1 MRSEHEANLA
11 IEKYSDMVK
20 RICFLHLKNE
30 YDTEDIFQNVFIKY
44 LLYEGN
50 FENPEHE
57 KAWFARV
64 TMNLCK
70 DFLKSAFRKNT
81 VSMEYLSEN
90 TPAAQDEE
98 KREVLSAVLSLP
110 EKYKNAVYLHYF
122 EGYTAAEIGKII
134 GKKEN
139 SVYTLLARARE
150 KLKKILGGDDFE

>member
-1 MRSEHEANLA
+1 MRSEREAELA

-44 LLYEGN
+44 LLYDGE
-50 FENPEHE
+50 FESPQHE
-57 KAWFARV
+57 KAWFIRV
-64 TMNLCK
+64 TLNLCK

-81 VSMEYLSEN
+81 VSIDSLSEN
-90 TPAAQDEE
+90 TPAEEDSE
-98 KREVLSAVLSLP
+98 KREILAAVLSLP

-122 EGYTAAEIGKII
+122 EGYTAGEIAGII

-139 SVYTLLARARE
+139 TVYTLLARARE
-150 KLKKILGGDDFE
+150 KLKKMLGGDDFE

>member
-30 YDTEDIFQNVFIKY
+30 FDTEDIFQNVFIKY
-44 LLYEGN
+44 LVYEGE
-50 FENPEHE
+50 FENAEHE

-64 TMNLCK
+64 TINLCK

-98 KREVLSAVLSLP
+98 KREVLRAVLSLP
-110 EKYKNAVYLHYF
+110 DKYKNAVYLHYY

>member
-11 IEKYSDMVK
+11 IEKYGDMVK

-30 YDTEDIFQNVFIKY
+30 FDTEDIFQNVFIKY
-44 LLYEGN
+44 LVYEGE
-50 FENPEHE
+50 FENGEHE

-64 TMNLCK
+64 TINLCK

-98 KREVLSAVLSLP
+98 KREVLRAVLSLP
-110 EKYKNAVYLHYF
+110 DKYKNAVYLHYY
-122 EGYTAAEIGKII
+122 EGYTAGEIGKII

>member
-44 LLYEGN
+44 LMYEGS
-50 FENPEHE
+50 FESPEHE

>member
-11 IEKYSDMVK
+11 IEKYGDMVK

-30 YDTEDIFQNVFIKY
+30 FDTEDIFQNVFIKY
-44 LLYEGN
+44 LVYEGE
-50 FENPEHE
+50 FENAEHE
-57 KAWFARV
+57 KAWFARA
-64 TMNLCK
+64 TINLCK

-98 KREVLSAVLSLP
+98 KREVLRAVLSLP
-110 EKYKNAVYLHYF
+110 DKYKNAVYLHYY
-122 EGYTAAEIGKII
+122 EGYTAGEIGKII

>member
-1 MRSEHEANLA
+1 MRSEREANLA

-44 LLYEGN
+44 LLYDGE
-50 FENPEHE
+50 FENSEHE

-64 TMNLCK
+64 TINLCK

-98 KREVLSAVLSLP
+98 KREVLRAVLSLP
-110 EKYKNAVYLHYF
+110 DKYKNAVYLHYY
-122 EGYTAAEIGKII
+122 EGYTAAEIGKIL
-134 GKKEN
+134 GRKEN
-139 SVYTLLARARE
+139 SVYSLLARGRE
-150 KLKKILGGDDFE
+150 KLKSILGGDDFE

>member
-11 IEKYSDMVK
+11 IEKYGDMVK

-30 YDTEDIFQNVFIKY
+30 FDTEDIFQNVFIKY
-44 LLYEGN
+44 LVYEGE
-50 FENPEHE
+50 FENFEHE

-64 TMNLCK
+64 TINLCK

-98 KREVLSAVLSLP
+98 KREVLRAVLSLP
-110 EKYKNAVYLHYF
+110 DKYKNAVYLHYY
-122 EGYTAAEIGKII
+122 EGYTAGEIGKII

>member
-11 IEKYSDMVK
+11 IEKYGDMVK

-30 YDTEDIFQNVFIKY
+30 FDTEDIFQNVFIKY
-44 LLYEGN
+44 LVYEGE
-50 FENPEHE
+50 FENAEHE

-64 TMNLCK
+64 TINLCK

-98 KREVLSAVLSLP
+98 KREVLRAVLSLQD
-110 EKYKNAVYLHYF
+110 KYKNAVYLHYY
-122 EGYTAAEIGKII
+122 EGYTAGEIGKII

>member
-1 MRSEHEANLA
+1 MRSEHEATLA
-11 IEKYSDMVK
+11 IEKYGDMVK
-20 RICFLHLKNE
+20 RTCFLHLKNE
-30 YDTEDIFQNVFIKY
+30 FDTEDIFQNVFIKY
-44 LLYEGN
+44 LVYECE
-50 FENPEHE
+50 FENAEHE

-64 TMNLCK
+64 TINLCK

-98 KREVLSAVLSLP
+98 KREVPRAVLSLP
-110 EKYKNAVYLHYF
+110 DKYKNAVYLHYY
-122 EGYTAAEIGKII
+122 EGYTASEIGKII

-150 KLKKILGGDDFE
+150 KQKKILGGDDFE

>member
-1 MRSEHEANLA
+1 MRSEREANLA
-11 IEKYSDMVK
+11 IEEYSDMVK

-44 LLYEGN
+44 ILYEGE
-50 FENPEHE
+50 FESPQHE
-57 KAWFARV
+57 KAWFIRV
-64 TMNLCK
+64 TLNLCK

-81 VSMEYLSEN
+81 VSIDSLSEN
-90 TPAAQDEE
+90 TPAEEDTE
-98 KREVLSAVLSLP
+98 KREILAAVLSLP

-122 EGYTAAEIGKII
+122 EGYTAGEIAKII

-139 SVYTLLARARE
+139 TVYTLLARARE

>member
-11 IEKYSDMVK
+11 IEKYGDMVK

-30 YDTEDIFQNVFIKY
+30 FDTEDIFQNVFIKY
-44 LLYEGN
+44 LVYEGE
-50 FENPEHE
+50 FENSEHE
-57 KAWFARV
+57 KAWLARV
-64 TMNLCK
+64 TINLCK

-98 KREVLSAVLSLP
+98 KREVLRAVLSLP
-110 EKYKNAVYLHYF
+110 DKYKNAVYLHYY
-122 EGYTAAEIGKII
+122 EGCTAGEIGKII

>member
-30 YDTEDIFQNVFIKY
+30 FDTEDIFQNVFIKY
-44 LLYEGN
+44 LVYEGE
-50 FENPEHE
+50 FENAEHE
-57 KAWFARV
+57 KAWFAHV
-64 TMNLCK
+64 TINLCK

-98 KREVLSAVLSLP
+98 KREVLRAVLSLP
-110 EKYKNAVYLHYF
+110 DKYKNAVYLHYY
-122 EGYTAAEIGKII
+122 EGYTAGEIGKII

>member
-11 IEKYSDMVK
+11 IEKYGDMVK

-30 YDTEDIFQNVFIKY
+30 FDTEDIFQNVFIKY
-44 LLYEGN
+44 LVYEGE
-50 FENPEHE
+50 FENSEHE

-64 TMNLCK
+64 TINLCK

-98 KREVLSAVLSLP
+98 KREVLRAVLSLP
-110 EKYKNAVYLHYF
+110 DKYKNAVYLHYY
-122 EGYTAAEIGKII
+122 EGYTAGEIGKII

>member
-11 IEKYSDMVK
+11 IEKYGDMVK

-30 YDTEDIFQNVFIKY
+30 FDTEDIFQNVFIKY
-44 LLYEGN
+44 LVYEGE
-50 FENPEHE
+50 FENSEHE

-64 TMNLCK
+64 TINLCK

-98 KREVLSAVLSLP
+98 KREVLRAVLSLP
-110 EKYKNAVYLHYF
+110 DKYKNAVYLHYY
-122 EGYTAAEIGKII
+122 EGYTAGEIGKII

-139 SVYTLLARARE
+139 SVYTLLSRARE

>member
-1 MRSEHEANLA
+1 MRSEREANLA
-11 IEKYSDMVK
+11 IEKYGDMVK

-30 YDTEDIFQNVFIKY
+30 FDTEDIFQNVFIKY
-44 LLYEGN
+44 LLYDEK
-50 FENPEHE
+50 FENSEHE

-64 TMNLCK
+64 TINLCK

-98 KREVLSAVLSLP
+98 KREVLQAVLSLP
-110 EKYKNAVYLHYF
+110 DKYKNAVYLHYF

-139 SVYTLLARARE
+139 SVYTLLSRARE
-150 KLKKILGGDDFE
+150 KLKIVLGGDDVE

>member
-1 MRSEHEANLA
+1 MRSEREAELA

-44 LLYEGN
+44 LLYDGE
-50 FENPEHE
+50 FESPQHE
-57 KAWFARV
+57 KAWFIRV
-64 TMNLCK
+64 TLNLCK

-81 VSMEYLSEN
+81 VSIDSLSEN
-90 TPAAQDEE
+90 TPAEENSE
-98 KREVLSAVLSLP
+98 KREILAAVLSLP

-122 EGYTAAEIGKII
+122 EGYTAGEIAGII

-139 SVYTLLARARE
+139 TVYTLLARARE
-150 KLKKILGGDDFE
+150 KLKKMLGGDDFE

>member
-11 IEKYSDMVK
+11 IEKYGDMVK

-30 YDTEDIFQNVFIKY
+30 FDTEDIFQNVFIKY
-44 LLYEGN
+44 LVYEGE
-50 FENPEHE
+50 FENAEHE
-57 KAWFARV
+57 KAWLARV
-64 TMNLCK
+64 TINLCK

-98 KREVLSAVLSLP
+98 KREVLRAVLSLP
-110 EKYKNAVYLHYF
+110 DKYKNAVYLHYY
-122 EGYTAAEIGKII
+122 EGYTAGEIGKII

>member
-11 IEKYSDMVK
+11 IEKYGDMVK

-30 YDTEDIFQNVFIKY
+30 FDTEDIFQNVFIKY
-44 LLYEGN
+44 LVYEGE
-50 FENPEHE
+50 FENSEHE

-64 TMNLCK
+64 TINLCK

-98 KREVLSAVLSLP
+98 KREVLRAVLSLP
-110 EKYKNAVYLHYF
+110 DKYKNAVYLHYY
-122 EGYTAAEIGKII
+122 EGYTASEIGKII

>member
-11 IEKYSDMVK
+11 IEKYGDMVK

-30 YDTEDIFQNVFIKY
+30 FDTEDIFQNVFIKY
-44 LLYEGN
+44 LVYEGE
-50 FENPEHE
+50 FENSEHE
-57 KAWFARV
+57 KAWLARV
-64 TMNLCK
+64 TINLCK

-98 KREVLSAVLSLP
+98 KREVLRAVLSLP
-110 EKYKNAVYLHYF
+110 DKYKNAVYLHYY
-122 EGYTAAEIGKII
+122 EGYTAGEIGKII

>member
-11 IEKYSDMVK
+11 IEKYGDMVK

-30 YDTEDIFQNVFIKY
+30 FDTEDIFQNVFIKY
-44 LLYEGN
+44 LVYEGE
-50 FENPEHE
+50 FENAEHE

-64 TMNLCK
+64 TINLCK

-98 KREVLSAVLSLP
+98 KREVLRAVLSLP
-110 EKYKNAVYLHYF
+110 DKYKNAVYLHYY
-122 EGYTAAEIGKII
+122 EGYTAEEIGKII

-139 SVYTLLARARE
+139 SVYTLLSRARE

>member
-50 FENPEHE
+50 FESPEHE

>member
-11 IEKYSDMVK
+11 IEKYGDMVK

-30 YDTEDIFQNVFIKY
+30 FDTEDIFQNVFIKY
-44 LLYEGN
+44 LVYEGE
-50 FENPEHE
+50 FENAEHE

-64 TMNLCK
+64 TINLRK

-98 KREVLSAVLSLP
+98 KREVLRAVLSLP
-110 EKYKNAVYLHYF
+110 DKYKNAVYLHYY
-122 EGYTAAEIGKII
+122 EGYTAGEIGKII

>member
-1 MRSEHEANLA
+1 MRSEHEASLA
-11 IEKYSDMVK
+11 IEKYGDMVK

-30 YDTEDIFQNVFIKY
+30 FDTEDIFQNVFIKF
-44 LLYEGN
+44 LLYDGE
-50 FENPEHE
+50 FENSEHE

-64 TMNLCK
+64 TINLCK
-70 DFLKSAFRKNT
+70 DLLKSAFRKNT

-90 TPAAQDEE
+90 TPAAQDED
-98 KREVLSAVLSLP
+98 KREVLRAVLSLP
-110 EKYKNAVYLHYF
+110 DKYKNAVYLHYF

-150 KLKKILGGDDFE
+150 KLKKILGGDDVE